1 MIIWSSKI
9 IIFTDDLNNDSMFI
23 FLKLLKESFVF
34 AFQSIIVNKVRTLL
48 SLLGISIGIFSVIS
62 VLTIFDSMEIAI
74 RDSIESLGDNVLFV
88 QKWPWVMDGETPW
101 WKYMKRPQPTLKDL
115 QQIQHRSAA
124 ADASAFIA
132 GASRTV
138 KYKKNSIENV
148 SISAVSHDYDKVM
161 PFELSDG
168 RYFTATES
176 NAGRNVALIGMD
188 IAENLYKGVDPIG
201 KNVKIFGSQLNVIG
215 ILKKEG
221 ENLFGNSADN
231 QIYIPV
237 KYARNFLDLKDLGGS
252 AIIVRTKP
260 FVSNEELRD
269 ELVGIMRSVR
279 KLSPRAEDDFSIN
292 ETDIIS
298 KSFDQIFGVIA
309 WVGWIVGGFS
319 LLVGGFG
326 IANIMFVS
334 VKERTNQIG
343 IQMALGA
350 KRFFILFQF
359 LIESIFLSI
368 FGGFVGL
375 LIVYILVV
383 LSKNFPFTLQLTP
396 WNIIIGISVSAII
409 GLVAGIVPSYSAS
422 RLNPVD
428 AMRSTF

>member
-1 MIIWSSKI
+1 
-9 IIFTDDLNNDSMFI
+9 MFI
-23 FLKLLKESFVF
+23 FLKLLKESFIF

-48 SLLGISIGIFSVIS
+48 SLLGITIGIFSVIS

-88 QKWPWVMDGETPW
+88 QKWPWTMNGDIPW
-101 WKYMKRPQPTLKDL
+101 WRYMKRPEPTLEDL
-115 QQIQHRSAA
+115 QHIQRRSAGA
-124 ADASAFIA
+124 EASCFIA
-132 GASRTV
+132 GVSRTV
-138 KYKKNSIENV
+138 KYKSNSIENV

-161 PFELSDG
+161 PFELADG
-168 RYFTATES
+168 RYFTNIES
-176 NAGRNVALIGMD
+176 SAGRNVALIGME
-188 IAENLYKGVDPIG
+188 IAENLYDGKDPIG
-201 KNVKIFGSQLNVIG
+201 KTIKIFGSQLQVIG
-215 ILKKEG
+215 ILAKEG
-221 ENLFGNSADN
+221 DNIFGNSSDN
-231 QIYIPV
+231 QVFIPV
-237 KYARNFLDLKDLGGS
+237 KFARNHIDLKNLGGS

-260 FVSNEELRD
+260 YVSNEELKD

-279 KLSPRAEDDFSIN
+279 KLNPRVEDDFSIN

-298 KSFDQIFGVIA
+298 KGFDQIFGVIA

-359 LIESIFLSI
+359 LIESVFLSL

-375 LIVYILVV
+375 LIVYILVL
-383 LSKNFPFTLQLTP
+383 LSRSFPFTLQLTP
-396 WNIIIGISVSAII
+396 WNIIVGISVSVII
-409 GLVAGIVPSYSAS
+409 GLIAGIVPSYSAS